1 METFFLAVL
10 VVIMI
15 VALASGYPVAFA
27 LPGSAII
34 AIGLAAFF
42 GYIFEG
48 DSSAFFC
55 CRWTYRMARCW
66 YYKF

>member
-1 METFFLAVL
+1 METFFLAILVL
-10 VVIMI
+10 IMI

-42 GYIFEG
+42 GYYLRGIPAHFLL
-48 DSSAFFC
+48 S
-55 CRWTYRMARCW
+55 MAL
-66 YYKF
+66 